1 MSRAIER
8 GKAIISEMI
17 EGLQADIDEAGLVRA
32 FKDYLVDQQYVSE
45 DESASLPNSAKQIC
59 DVLASRFEW
68 SIAHTADTLC
78 DFGTHSGIDRVANS
92 GNGTNWR
99 HEGF

>member
-17 EGLQADIDEAGLVRA
+17 EGLQADIDEADLGRA

-59 DVLASRFEW
+59 DALASRFEW
-68 SIAHTADTLC
+68 SIAYTADTLC
-78 DFGTHSGIDRVANS
+78 DFGTQSGIDRESHS
-92 GNGTNWR
+92 GSGTNWR

>member
-17 EGLQADIDEAGLVRA
+17 EGLQADIDEADLVRA

-45 DESASLPNSAKQIC
+45 DESASLPDSAKQIC
-59 DVLASRFEW
+59 DTLASRFGW
-68 SIAHTADTLC
+68 SMAFTADTLC
-78 DFGTHSGIDRVANS
+78 DFGTQSGIDREAHLGS
-92 GNGTNWR
+92 GMNWR
-99 HEGF
+99 YEGF